1 MKLALV
7 AAAVAVVAVSGA
19 AARSSS
25 ELRLL
30 GISSPVISPN
40 GNGVNRRCQVDYSLE
55 VPAEISVNAS
65 TSAGAVAARGHP
77 RN

>member
-7 AAAVAVVAVSGA
+7 AAALAVVAVPGA

-40 GNGVNRRCQVDYSLE
+40 GNGVNDTLRVHVYELATPGNGWRI
-55 VPAEISVNAS
+55 EIPFTVE
-65 TSAGAVAARGHP
+65 
-77 RN
+77 